1 MLELIP
7 RGLGRPLRVLAVGAH
22 PDDVEIG
29 AGGTLLELVAAVPDV
44 QVDVVILTGTPE
56 RAQES
61 RAGAAAF
68 LAGAESTVVVHDL
81 PDGRLP
87 TAWTDAKELLE
98 DVAASRPRP
107 DLVLGPSRDES
118 HQDHRTVAELL
129 PTVFRDVLT
138 LGYEVAKW
146 DGDLIRRPVYV
157 PLSPEVAARKADLL
171 LEHFPSQHGR
181 DWYDREVFLGLA
193 RLRGVEC
200 RSRYAEAFTCSKLT
214 LGFGHGSGGTHDAS

>member
-1 MLELIP
+1 MLHFIP
-7 RGLGRPLRVLAVGAH
+7 RDVQRPLRVLAVGAH

-29 AGGTLLELVAAVPDV
+29 AGGTLLELVRSVPGV
-44 QVDVVILTGTPE
+44 QVDVLVLTGTPE
-56 RAQES
+56 RARES
-61 RAGAAAF
+61 EQSAAAF
-68 LAGAESTVVVHDL
+68 LDGVERTVEVHDL

-87 TAWTDAKELLE
+87 AAWLQAKNLLE
-98 DVAASRPRP
+98 EVAASRPRP
-107 DLVLGPSRDES
+107 DLIFAPSRNES

-129 PTVFRDVLT
+129 PTVFRGVLT
-138 LGYEVAKW
+138 LGYEIGKW

-157 PLSPEVAARKADLL
+157 PLSAEIATRKADLL

-200 RSRYAEAFTCSKLT
+200 QSRYAEAFTCPKIT
-214 LGFGHGSGGTHDAS
+214 LSFAPGGTP